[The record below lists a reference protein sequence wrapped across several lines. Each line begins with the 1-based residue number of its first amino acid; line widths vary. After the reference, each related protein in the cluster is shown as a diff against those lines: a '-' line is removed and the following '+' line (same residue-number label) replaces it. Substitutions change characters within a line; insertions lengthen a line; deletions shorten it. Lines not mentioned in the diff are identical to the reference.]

1 MGSEIKG
8 DMSEASLQPTLSADA
23 ARLPYSVKIGW
34 ALGQLPI
41 ASHIGVVSFYL
52 LYFLTDV
59 HQIPPAWAGVA
70 LLLPRLFNM
79 FFDPVMG
86 SLSDRTRTR
95 FGRRRPYLL
104 GGSLLWGI
112 GFILLFGLPVIT
124 DPRTGIVLLFGAFM
138 IVTIGQ
144 TLYHVP
150 YSAMLAEMT
159 RTSRDRIS
167 LASWKESVSRV
178 GILIAA
184 TTTPILVALFASEAQ
199 GYRVAG
205 LVFGAVIVFG
215 GVVAF
220 WTTAKAP
227 SREDSEHEAVSY
239 RAQLQA
245 MLSNRPF
252 CLLVVGYVCIMAA
265 DELFSSSLIFYAV
278 NVLGQSEAFVGK
290 VYPISSIA
298 AICTIPA
305 WNGAAVRM
313 GKKNTLLLA
322 IAGMAATWLSLL
334 AIPASH
340 AWIMYPLMA
349 VAGAFNAGLLLLPN
363 AMVPDTVE
371 YYAHQSGMRRE
382 GAIYGAW
389 IFCQQSAM
397 AAGGFILSISLGL
410 IGYSGARAVQPD
422 SVHDGLAAI
431 ISVVPAGLLA
441 VAALLAWIYPLNE
454 ERVQALG
461 AA

>member
-1 MGSEIKG
+1 MNR
-8 DMSEASLQPTLSADA
+8 DMAKDRSGPATAAATTL
-23 ARLPYSVKIGW
+23 PFSVKIGW

-41 ASHIGVVSFYL
+41 ASHIGVASFYL

-59 HQIPPAWAGVA
+59 HHIPPAWAGVA

-104 GGSLLWGI
+104 GGSLVWGLA
-112 GFILLFGLPVIT
+112 FTLLFGLPVLG

-138 IVTIGQ
+138 LVTIGQ

-159 RTSRDRIS
+159 RNSRDRIS
-167 LASWKESVSRV
+167 LASWKESVSRI

-184 TTTPILVALFASEAQ
+184 TTTPILVAWFASEAL

-205 LVFGAVIVFG
+205 LVFGAVIIFG
-215 GVVAF
+215 GLVAF
-220 WTTAKAP
+220 KTTAKAP
-227 SREDSEHEAVSY
+227 SREDSVHVAVSY
-239 RAQLQA
+239 RAQFQA
-245 MLSNRPF
+245 MLDNRPF
-252 CLLVVGYVCIMAA
+252 CLLVIAYVCIMAA
-265 DELFSSSLIFYAV
+265 DELFSSSLVFYAV
-278 NVLGQSEAFVGK
+278 NVLGQSAAFVGK

-305 WNGAAVRM
+305 WNGAAVRL
-313 GKKNTLLLA
+313 GKKTALLIA
-322 IAGMAATWLSLL
+322 IAGMAATWLCLL
-334 AIPASH
+334 AIPPSH

-349 VAGAFNAGLLLLPN
+349 ISGAFNAGLLLLPN

-371 YYAHQSGMRRE
+371 YDAHHSGHRRE

-397 AAGGFILSISLGL
+397 AAGGFMLSISLGF
-410 IGYSGARAVQPD
+410 IGYNGAVAVQPA
-422 SVHDGLAAI
+422 SVHHGLAAI
-431 ISVVPAGLLA
+431 ISIAPAVLLA
-441 VAALLAWIYPLNE
+441 IAALLVRAYPLNE

>member
-1 MGSEIKG
+1 
-8 DMSEASLQPTLSADA
+8 MSEASLHPTAPISGSP
-23 ARLPYSVKIGW
+23 LPCSVKIGW

-59 HQIPPAWAGVA
+59 HHIPPAWAGVA

-104 GGSLLWGI
+104 GGSLVWGI
-112 GFILLFGLPVIT
+112 GFILLFGLPVMA
-124 DPRTGIVLLFGAFM
+124 DPRTGIAILFGAFM
-138 IVTIGQ
+138 FVTVGQ

-167 LASWKESVSRV
+167 LASWKESVSRI

-184 TTTPILVALFASEAQ
+184 TTTPILVAWFASEAQ
-199 GYRVAG
+199 GYRIAG
-205 LVFGAVIVFG
+205 LVFGAVIIFG
-215 GVVAF
+215 GLIAF
-220 WTTAKAP
+220 RTTAKAP
-227 SREDSEHEAVSY
+227 SRKDSRHAASY

-245 MLSNRPF
+245 VLGNRPF
-252 CLLVVGYVCIMAA
+252 CLLVIGYICIMAA
-265 DELFSSSLIFYAV
+265 DELFSSGLIFYAV

-305 WNGAAVRM
+305 WNGAAVRL
-313 GKKNTLLLA
+313 GKKKALFFA
-322 IAGMAATWLSLL
+322 IAGMGATWLSLL
-334 AIPASH
+334 AIPATH
-340 AWIMYPLMA
+340 AWVMYPLMA
-349 VAGAFNAGLLLLPN
+349 VAGVFNAGLLLLPN

-371 YYAHQSGMRRE
+371 YDAHHSGHRRE

-397 AAGGFILSISLGL
+397 AAGGFMLSISLGL
-410 IGYSGARAVQPD
+410 IGYDGALAVQPA

-431 ISVVPAGLLA
+431 ISIGPAILLA
-441 VAALLAWIYPLNE
+441 IAALLAWAYPLSE